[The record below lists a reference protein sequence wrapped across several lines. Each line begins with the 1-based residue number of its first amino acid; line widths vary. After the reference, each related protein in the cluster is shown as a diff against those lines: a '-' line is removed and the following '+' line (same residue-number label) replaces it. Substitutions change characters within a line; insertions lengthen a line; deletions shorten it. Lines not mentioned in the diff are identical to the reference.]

1 MESLL
6 YYLVALVALAAS
18 YGRDKQKTKQALI
31 KAWKSFSNIMPDF
44 AFILLLIGVLLT
56 VVSPAMLMRVMGAD
70 SGWLGAIIAALA
82 GSITLIPGFIAFP
95 LARAALDMGA
105 GMLQIGVFVSTLMM
119 VGVVTAPMEARYFN
133 RRAMWIRNGTSLL
146 YSFAVGMALAKI
158 VG

>member
-1 MESLL
+1 MELLL
-6 YYLVALVALAAS
+6 YYLVAFVALAAS
-18 YGRDKQKTKQALI
+18 YGRDKQKTKQALM

-56 VVSPAMLMRVMGAD
+56 VVSPEMLMRVMGAD
-70 SGWLGAIIAALA
+70 SGWFGAIVAALA

-95 LARAALDMGA
+95 LAKAALDMGA
-105 GMLQIGVFVSTLMM
+105 GVLQIGVFVSTLMM

-133 RRAMWIRNGTSLL
+133 RRAMWIRNGASLL
-146 YSFAVGMALAKI
+146 YSFAVGMILAKI